1 MQNLEPILIFIT
13 VAEMGSFTHAAD
25 SLGIQKG
32 RASTAVRKL
41 EEDLGVRLLHRTTRS
56 VQLTEDG
63 RVFHARARD
72 LLADVDDLHSMFASD
87 QVALRGRLRVDL
99 PSELARTTIVP
110 ALPAFMATYP
120 ELELEVSSTDRQ
132 VDLVQEGFDCVL
144 RLGPIGDE
152 TLIARPLGKL
162 RMVNAASPAYLARY
176 GVPRS
181 LEDLQHQKHRAI
193 HFARTLGA
201 KPYGWEYPHGDSYAR
216 LQLPGALHV
225 NSVQTYEA
233 AGVAGLGL
241 IQAPLLAIG
250 RYLESGALIELLTR
264 FSAQAARRLPGSSA
278 SAQPVAPSPRIH
290 EMDRKCARAL
300 PRIAK
305 EPLRLALGINIL
317 NLCLWAAVHHLPASN
332 IDQRRTVISRR
343 FVGRLESMWLRRTPG
358 QSPGSWSG
366 RDHCGY
372 VGLESDALV
381 SALMPPDSPAQ

>member
-1 MQNLEPILIFIT
+1 MQNLEPILIFVT
-13 VAEMGSFTHAAD
+13 VAEMESFTHAAD

-32 RASTAVRKL
+32 RVSTAVRKL

-56 VQLTEDG
+56 VHLTEDG

-99 PSELARTTIVP
+99 PSEVARTTIVP
-110 ALPAFMATYP
+110 ALPVFMATYP

-144 RLGPIGDE
+144 RLGSIGDE

-181 LEDLQHQKHRAI
+181 LEDLQHQNHRAV
-193 HFARTLGA
+193 HFVRTLGER
-201 KPYGWEYPHGDSYAR
+201 PYGWEYPHGDGYAR
-216 LQLPGALHV
+216 LQLRGALHV

-250 RYLESGALIELLTR
+250 RYLESGALIELLPE
-264 FSAQAARRLPGSSA
+264 F
-278 SAQPVAPSPRIH
+278 
-290 EMDRKCARAL
+290 
-300 PRIAK
+300 
-305 EPLRLALGINIL
+305 
-317 NLCLWAAVHHLPASN
+317 
-332 IDQRRTVISRR
+332 QRRPLDVSLVVAHRRNLSRR
-343 FVGRLESMWLRRTPG
+343 VRAFMKWIESVLAPYLE
-358 QSPGSWSG
+358 
-366 RDHCGY
+366 
-372 VGLESDALV
+372 
-381 SALMPPDSPAQ
+381 

>member
-1 MQNLEPILIFIT
+1 MIPPDANAGFVAAMEDVLETYQKPRDPDRPLVCLDKSSKQLIVETRAPIP
-13 VAEMGSFTHAAD
+13 ARP
-25 SLGIQKG
+25 G
-32 RASTAVRKL
+32 RAVRH
-41 EEDLGVRLLHRTTRS
+41 E
-56 VQLTEDG
+56 TEDG

-87 QVALRGRLRVDL
+87 RVALRGRLRVDL

-162 RMVNAASPAYLARY
+162 RMVNAASPAYLARR
-176 GVPRS
+176 GVPLS
-181 LEDLQHQKHRAI
+181 LEDLQRQGHWAI

-201 KPYGWEYPHGDSYAR
+201 KPYGWEYPDGDSYAT
-216 LQLPGALHV
+216 LQLPGALYV

-250 RYLESGALIELLTR
+250 RYLESGALIELLPD
-264 FSAQAARRLPGSSA
+264 FQHKPLVVSLVVAHRR
-278 SAQPVAPSPRIH
+278 
-290 EMDRKCARAL
+290 
-300 PRIAK
+300 
-305 EPLRLALGINIL
+305 
-317 NLCLWAAVHHLPASN
+317 NL
-332 IDQRRTVISRR
+332 SRR
-343 FVGRLESMWLRRTPG
+343 VRAFMKWIENVLAPYLE
-358 QSPGSWSG
+358 
-366 RDHCGY
+366 
-372 VGLESDALV
+372 
-381 SALMPPDSPAQ
+381 